1 MDEIDVLRS
10 MRSSSG
16 EPEPEALIRGQARL
30 ERAITERGIKS
41 KPPQRRAV
49 GRRAPKFVL
58 AGVAAAA
65 AIGIGVTALWPSPNA
80 PAAQASAVLADAAD
94 QVRTGGHTIS
104 AGELLRI
111 QETDETLGEV
121 YPAGAAIETPGETI
135 KYRAVETV
143 VTLVPSDPEGDWI
156 VRRSG
161 RQLVEILDDLGNPN
175 AEEAVRQD
183 LAHGP
188 GASEEVWP
196 AGVMP
201 GGDSSPLRTDA
212 PTEKSALRGFIL
224 SDTARQESDESDRIF
239 EWLLPVLSNPAAS
252 VELRAAGFEVL
263 ADLGTLTA
271 EPAAQSRGSQ
281 VVSLSTPDGEARQ
294 DLVFNDRSELVQVRT
309 ILTGKS
315 SWFPS
320 LAPGTVLS
328 STTTEASVVKG

>member
-10 MRSSSG
+10 MRSSNTAPT
-16 EPEPEALIRGQARL
+16 PETLIRGQARL
-30 ERAITERGIKS
+30 ERSIAE
-41 KPPQRRAV
+41 RRASANAPQ
-49 GRRAPKFVL
+49 GRRAKRRAPKFLL

-65 AIGIGVTALWPSPNA
+65 ATGIGVTALWPAPNA
-80 PAAQASAVLADAAD
+80 PAAQAAVILADAAE
-94 QVRTGGHTIS
+94 QVRTGGHPIPD
-104 AGELLRI
+104 GGMLRVE
-111 QETDETLGEV
+111 ETDERLRGTAPNWAPSDL
-121 YPAGAAIETPGETI
+121 PGEMI
-135 KYRAVETV
+135 KYRAVETF

-161 RQLVEILDDLGNPN
+161 SQLVEILDDLGDPN
-175 AEEAVRQD
+175 AEETVRRD

-201 GGDSSPLRTDA
+201 GGDRSVLRRDA
-212 PTEKSALRGFIL
+212 PTEKRALRDFIL
-224 SDTARQESDESDRIF
+224 ADTARQESDESDRIF

-252 VELRAAGFEVL
+252 IELRAAGLEVL

-271 EPAAQSRGSQ
+271 EPAAQDRGSK
-281 VVSLSTPDGEARQ
+281 VVSLAAPGDESRQ
-294 DLVFNDRSELVQVRT
+294 DLVFNDHSELVQVRT
-309 ILTGKS
+309 VLTGKS

-328 STTTEASVVKG
+328 STTIEASVVDR